1 MRVYNSTELKARR
14 ASTIAILFAFVITC
28 FLFGVMQSPHA
39 ATPVTV
45 SIDFVGNGTSMGAAE
60 IAGVVQKAN
69 WNNAT
74 GATRSTPLAL
84 KDETGASSTSTVT
97 WTADNTWATPI
108 ADDPGNRRFMKGY
121 LDNGSGGATTVTV
134 TALPGVT
141 YDVYVYV
148 DGDAGGSRTGSY
160 RISGAGITTTTIT
173 LTDPGN
179 TNFDAVFAQGNN
191 STGNYVK
198 FSIDATGFTLTAT
211 PGPASDG
218 RSRAPVNGIQIVST
232 AAPPR
237 RRDPTLRSRP
247 RPARAPCPRRA
258 ALRTR

>member
-14 ASTIAILFAFVITC
+14 ASTIVIFFAFVIAG
-28 FLFGVMQSPHA
+28 FLFGVIQSPHA

-60 IAGVVQKAN
+60 IAGVVPKAN

-108 ADDPGNRRFMKGY
+108 ADDPGNRRLMKGY
-121 LDNGSGGATTVTV
+121 LDNGLGGVTTVTV
-134 TALPGVT
+134 AGLPGGT

-148 DGDAGGSRTGSY
+148 DGDGGGSRTGSY

-173 LTDPGN
+173 LTDPGS
-179 TNFDAVFAQGNN
+179 TNFDTTFAQANN
-191 STGNYVK
+191 SAGNYVK
-198 FSIDATGFTLTAT
+198 FSITAGGFTLTAT
-211 PGPASDG
+211 PGSASG
-218 RSRAPVNGIQIVST
+218 ATLRAPVNGVQIV
-232 AAPPR
+232 PR
-237 RRDPTLRSRP
+237 
-247 RPARAPCPRRA
+247 
-258 ALRTR
+258 